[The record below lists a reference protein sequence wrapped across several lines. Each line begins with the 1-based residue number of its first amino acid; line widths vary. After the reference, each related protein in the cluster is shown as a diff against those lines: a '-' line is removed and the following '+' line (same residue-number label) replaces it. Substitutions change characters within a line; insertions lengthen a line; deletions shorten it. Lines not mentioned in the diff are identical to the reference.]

1 MTRERAK
8 EILTDVLRT
17 INSEEQEFNVS
28 TEDFTEAMLLAIEIL

>member
-1 MTRERAK
+1 MERERAK
-8 EILTDVLRT
+8 EILIDVLRT

>member
-1 MTRERAK
+1 MERERAK

-17 INSEEQEFNVS
+17 INSDEEFNVS

>member
-1 MTRERAK
+1 MKRERAK

-17 INSEEQEFNVS
+17 INSEQQELNVS

>member
-1 MTRERAK
+1 MERERAK
-8 EILTDVLRT
+8 EILIDALRT

>member
-1 MTRERAK
+1 MKRERAK
-8 EILTDVLRT
+8 EILIDVLRT